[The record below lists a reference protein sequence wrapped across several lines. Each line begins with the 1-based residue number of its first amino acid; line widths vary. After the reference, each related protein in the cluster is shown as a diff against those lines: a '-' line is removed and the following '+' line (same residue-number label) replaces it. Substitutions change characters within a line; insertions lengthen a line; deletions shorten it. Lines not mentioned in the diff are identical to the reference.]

1 MEENTITKK
10 KPLSIRREKFC
21 QLYLDY
27 DKDLFGNGV
36 QCYLEVYDIDTSK
49 PHYYKTACAAAGRL
63 LSNVGVC
70 DRIAELLGSAGFNDE
85 NITKQHLFL
94 INQHKDF
101 GVKMKALSDYYK
113 LKNKYPASKVDLTSG
128 GEVIKG
134 FNFIKNDSNNKAIT
148 ETGESVGDTP
158 KSHN

>member
-1 MEENTITKK
+1 MAENKTK
-10 KPLSIRREKFC
+10 LSVRQEKFC

-27 DKDLFGNGV
+27 DLDFFGNGV
-36 QCYLEVYDIDTSK
+36 QCYLEVYDIDESR
-49 PHYYKTACAAAGRL
+49 PNYYKTACAAAGRL

-70 DRIAELLGSAGFNDE
+70 KRIAELLEKGGFNDE

-113 LKNKYPASKVDLTSG
+113 LKGKYAPDKIEHKHKVVS
-128 GEVIKG
+128 G
-134 FNFIKNDSNNKAIT
+134 FNYLKPNGENNTDNSSAP
-148 ETGESVGDTP
+148 ETG
-158 KSHN
+158 

>member
-1 MEENTITKK
+1 MSKGKTIKKK
-10 KPLSIRREKFC
+10 KPLSVRQEKFC

-36 QCYLEVYDIDTSK
+36 QCYLEIYDIDLTK
-49 PHYYKTACAAAGRL
+49 PNWYKTACISASQL
-63 LSNVGVC
+63 LSNPKVC
-70 DRIAELLGSAGFNDE
+70 DRIAELLGKGGVNDE

-113 LKNKYPASKVDLTSG
+113 LKGKYAPDKKQLSGSIIIGKLLDEVD
-128 GEVIKG
+128 
-134 FNFIKNDSNNKAIT
+134 D
-148 ETGESVGDTP
+148 
-158 KSHN
+158 